1 MKQFRNSPLYFM
13 ADNCPVHR
21 FSDTEG
27 WKQRHNIL
35 EFLWSSWPSTIPRL
49 KSNRKCRACLK
60 IQVKRRLS
68 DIHTTD
74 RDDLKRE
81 LWWNKLL
88 KTYVKSPYISLPKRC
103 RKQNSVYLTNHHVR
117 VYTYICIYCMYT
129 KLYAHYSKLSNM
141 ICYSL

>member
-1 MKQFRNSPLYFM
+1 MENVEL
-13 ADNCPVHR
+13 V
-21 FSDTEG
+21 
-27 WKQRHNIL
+27 
-35 EFLWSSWPSTIPRL
+35 
-49 KSNRKCRACLK
+49 LK

-117 VYTYICIYCMYT
+117 VYTCICIYCMYT

>member
-1 MKQFRNSPLYFM
+1 MENVEL
-13 ADNCPVHR
+13 V
-21 FSDTEG
+21 
-27 WKQRHNIL
+27 
-35 EFLWSSWPSTIPRL
+35 
-49 KSNRKCRACLK
+49 LK

-117 VYTYICIYCMYT
+117 VYICIYCMHT